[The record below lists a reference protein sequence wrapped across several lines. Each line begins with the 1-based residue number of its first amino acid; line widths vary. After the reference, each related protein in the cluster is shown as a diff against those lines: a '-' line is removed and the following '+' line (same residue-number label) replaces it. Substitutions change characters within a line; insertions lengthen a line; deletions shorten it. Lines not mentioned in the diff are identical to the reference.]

1 MDMRFIKH
9 QSRCVVLLQTQL
21 RRFFA
26 RRLLAAAWKACV
38 APALLNS
45 KTEENCNTVLRY
57 FIETF
62 YPGATVKMQA
72 FARRIFNRSTV
83 IAAEQRKLLNI
94 QVSVPT

>member
-21 RRFFA
+21 RRFLA
-26 RRLLAAAWKACV
+26 RRMLAAAWKACV
-38 APALLNS
+38 APAPLNS
-45 KTEENCNTVLRY
+45 NTQEKCNIVRSY
-57 FIETF
+57 YIKTF